1 MPHLQHTHTQRTCV
15 RLEYAKLTFLFSYFN
30 LFWDFLMY
38 FNIFGFV
45 SAKKKNTRAINHQT
59 VVVTSLKMASL
70 DHSKLTRVPQIDIS
84 NCV

>member
-45 SAKKKNTRAINHQT
+45 SAKKKKIH
-59 VVVTSLKMASL
+59 
-70 DHSKLTRVPQIDIS
+70 VPSITKQLLLPP
-84 NCV
+84 